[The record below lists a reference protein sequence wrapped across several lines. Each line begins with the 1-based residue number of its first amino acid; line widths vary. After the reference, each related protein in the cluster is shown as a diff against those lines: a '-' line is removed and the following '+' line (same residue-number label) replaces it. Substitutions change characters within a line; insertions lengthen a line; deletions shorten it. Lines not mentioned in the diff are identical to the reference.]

1 MLKGVAETDNVHRTL
16 AKQLVLR
23 GFNSWAQLDCMDMRD
38 MVATELERRQSSTG
52 VSDRGLLSHK
62 SNDDLKE
69 LWIRFRLKIAS
80 EPDFADIYARY
91 FDKDDSIGRS
101 SWPSSYMVERTQE
114 GIGKLVA

>member
-1 MLKGVAETDNVHRTL
+1 MEIDFIREY
-16 AKQLVLR
+16 
-23 GFNSWAQLDCMDMRD
+23 MDMRD